1 MDTTLFY
8 GIVIVLAVS
17 PLLLSSFHS
26 IRQQK
31 LLRKQMEQ
39 RQEYLASLTSG
50 DEVLLLSGIHG
61 KIISIQDDLV
71 SLQIAKG
78 VVIYVEK
85 ESVMGKTKELLLSSS
100 FLVIDNER
108 RKKTIFLKESM
119 ETNVVIISCPTVQ
132 KTMRKSRVPLN
143 A

>member
-17 PLLLSSFHS
+17 PPLLSSFHS

-39 RQEYLASLTSG
+39 RKEYLASLTSG

-61 KIISIQDDLV
+61 KIISIKDDLV

-85 ESVMGKTKELLLSSS
+85 ESVMGKTKELL
-100 FLVIDNER
+100 F
-108 RKKTIFLKESM
+108 K
-119 ETNVVIISCPTVQ
+119 
-132 KTMRKSRVPLN
+132 
-143 A
+143 

>member
-39 RQEYLASLTSG
+39 RQEYLASLTSD

-61 KIISIQDDLV
+61 KIISIKGELI

-85 ESVMGKTKELLLSSS
+85 ESVMGKTKELL
-100 FLVIDNER
+100 F
-108 RKKTIFLKESM
+108 K
-119 ETNVVIISCPTVQ
+119 
-132 KTMRKSRVPLN
+132 
-143 A
+143 

>member
-39 RQEYLASLTSG
+39 RKEYLASLTSG
-50 DEVLLLSGIHG
+50 DEVLLSSGIHG
-61 KIISIQDDLV
+61 KIISIKDDLV

-85 ESVMGKTKELLLSSS
+85 ESVMGKIKELL
-100 FLVIDNER
+100 F
-108 RKKTIFLKESM
+108 K
-119 ETNVVIISCPTVQ
+119 
-132 KTMRKSRVPLN
+132 
-143 A
+143 

>member
-1 MDTTLFY
+1 MDTILFY

-61 KIISIQDDLV
+61 KIISIKDDLI

-85 ESVMGKTKELLLSSS
+85 ESVMGKTKELL
-100 FLVIDNER
+100 F
-108 RKKTIFLKESM
+108 K
-119 ETNVVIISCPTVQ
+119 
-132 KTMRKSRVPLN
+132 
-143 A
+143 

>member
-39 RQEYLASLTSG
+39 RQEYLASLTSD
-50 DEVLLLSGIHG
+50 DEVLLSGIHG
-61 KIISIQDDLV
+61 KIISIKDDLI

-85 ESVMGKTKELLLSSS
+85 ESVMGKTKELL
-100 FLVIDNER
+100 F
-108 RKKTIFLKESM
+108 K
-119 ETNVVIISCPTVQ
+119 
-132 KTMRKSRVPLN
+132 
-143 A
+143 

>member
-61 KIISIQDDLV
+61 KIISIKDDLV

-78 VVIYVEK
+78 VVIYVGK
-85 ESVMGKTKELLLSSS
+85 ESVMGKTKELL
-100 FLVIDNER
+100 F
-108 RKKTIFLKESM
+108 K
-119 ETNVVIISCPTVQ
+119 
-132 KTMRKSRVPLN
+132 
-143 A
+143 

>member
-1 MDTTLFY
+1 MDTILFY

-31 LLRKQMEQ
+31 LLRKQMEK

-71 SLQIAKG
+71 FLQIAKG

-85 ESVMGKTKELLLSSS
+85 ESVMGKTKELL
-100 FLVIDNER
+100 F
-108 RKKTIFLKESM
+108 K
-119 ETNVVIISCPTVQ
+119 
-132 KTMRKSRVPLN
+132 
-143 A
+143 

>member
-39 RQEYLASLTSG
+39 RKEYLASLTSG

-61 KIISIQDDLV
+61 KIISIKDDLV
-71 SLQIAKG
+71 SLQIAKV

-85 ESVMGKTKELLLSSS
+85 ESVMGKTKELL
-100 FLVIDNER
+100 F
-108 RKKTIFLKESM
+108 K
-119 ETNVVIISCPTVQ
+119 
-132 KTMRKSRVPLN
+132 
-143 A
+143 

>member
-1 MDTTLFY
+1 
-8 GIVIVLAVS
+8 
-17 PLLLSSFHS
+17 
-26 IRQQK
+26 
-31 LLRKQMEQ
+31 MEQ

-85 ESVMGKTKELLLSSS
+85 ESVM
-100 FLVIDNER
+100 ER
-108 RKKTIFLKESM
+108 
-119 ETNVVIISCPTVQ
+119 Q
-132 KTMRKSRVPLN
+132 KN
-143 A
+143 CF

>member
-8 GIVIVLAVS
+8 GIVIVLTVS

-78 VVIYVEK
+78 VVIHVEK
-85 ESVMGKTKELLLSSS
+85 ESVMGKTKELL
-100 FLVIDNER
+100 F
-108 RKKTIFLKESM
+108 K
-119 ETNVVIISCPTVQ
+119 
-132 KTMRKSRVPLN
+132 
-143 A
+143 

>member
-17 PLLLSSFHS
+17 PLLLSSFQS

-31 LLRKQMEQ
+31 LLHKQMEQ
-39 RQEYLASLTSG
+39 RQEYLASLKSG

-61 KIISIQDDLV
+61 KIISIKDDVV

-78 VVIYVEK
+78 VIYVEK
-85 ESVMGKTKELLLSSS
+85 ESVMGKTKELL
-100 FLVIDNER
+100 F
-108 RKKTIFLKESM
+108 K
-119 ETNVVIISCPTVQ
+119 
-132 KTMRKSRVPLN
+132 
-143 A
+143 

>member
-85 ESVMGKTKELLLSSS
+85 EV
-100 FLVIDNER
+100 
-108 RKKTIFLKESM
+108 
-119 ETNVVIISCPTVQ
+119 
-132 KTMRKSRVPLN
+132 
-143 A
+143 

>member
-8 GIVIVLAVS
+8 GIVIILAVS

-39 RQEYLASLTSG
+39 RQEYLASLTSD

-61 KIISIQDDLV
+61 KSFP
-71 SLQIAKG
+71 SKMTWSPCRLQ
-78 VVIYVEK
+78 K
-85 ESVMGKTKELLLSSS
+85 ESSS
-100 FLVIDNER
+100 
-108 RKKTIFLKESM
+108 M
-119 ETNVVIISCPTVQ
+119 
-132 KTMRKSRVPLN
+132 
-143 A
+143 